1 MAVTMR
7 FQDQA
12 VMITGAGSGIGRG
25 IALAFAAEG
34 AAVASADIDHGRA
47 QATLEAIEGAGG
59 SGLAVA
65 VDVAEPA
72 AVEAAVASAVA
83 KFGRLDIL
91 VNSAGVGGL
100 APFLDM
106 PADQFD
112 RILKINLFGSF
123 HTGQQAARQ
132 MARQGHGRI
141 INLASISGQRASW
154 GRAAYGTSKAAVIQL
169 TRQMALELA
178 EHGITVNAIA
188 PGPVDTPLTQ
198 EDHSPETREAYRQA
212 IPQARYGRI
221 EEIAAAA
228 LFLASDA
235 ADYINGHVLNVDG
248 GFNAVGIKY

>member
-1 MAVTMR
+1 
-7 FQDQA
+7 
-12 VMITGAGSGIGRG
+12 MITGAGSGIGRG

-34 AAVASADIDHGRA
+34 AAVACADIDLGRA

-59 SGLAVA
+59 SGIAVA
-65 VDVAEPA
+65 VDVVEPD
-72 AVEAAVASAVA
+72 AVEAAVARAVA
-83 KFGRLDIL
+83 ELGRLDIL

-100 APFLDM
+100 APFLEM
-106 PADQFD
+106 APEQFE

-123 HTGQQAARQ
+123 HAGQQAARR
-132 MARQGHGRI
+132 MAEQGRGRI
-141 INLASISGQRASW
+141 INIASISGQRASW

-198 EDHSPETREAYRQA
+198 QDHSPETREAYHQA
-212 IPQARYGRI
+212 IPLARYGRI
-221 EEIAAAA
+221 EEMAQAV

-235 ADYINGHVLNVDG
+235 ADYITGHILNVDG
-248 GFNAVGIKY
+248 GFTAVGIKY

>member
-7 FQDQA
+7 FQDQV

-34 AAVASADIDHGRA
+34 AAVAVADIDVGRA

-59 SGLAVA
+59 RGLAVA
-65 VDVAEPA
+65 VDVGEPA
-72 AVEAAVASAVA
+72 AVETAFASAVA
-83 KFGRLDIL
+83 QFGRLNIL

-106 PADQFD
+106 PADLFD

-132 MARQGHGRI
+132 MTKQGHGRI

-198 EDHSPETREAYRQA
+198 QDHSPETREAYSQA
-212 IPQARYGRI
+212 IPLARYGRI

-248 GFNAVGIKY
+248 GFNAVGIKC